1 MKFPKIIVLL
11 LSVTLFLN
19 MQCEGDDPA
28 PFPESNC
35 VNLTLID
42 SFSYE
47 NATTSPYTVTDVAI
61 NEDCLIITITATGCD
76 GNTWDMQLL
85 DSGSVE
91 ESNPSQRYVKFF
103 LVNNEACLAEIS
115 RTTSFDLSTLQIE
128 GENEIIINIDQYSD
142 PITYVY

>member
-91 ESNPSQRYVKFF
+91 ESNPPQRYVKFF

-128 GENEIIINIDQYSD
+128 SENEIIINIDQYSD
-142 PITYVY
+142 PITYIY